1 MRRNLVTVIA
11 AAIFAPLMLQG
22 TAQAAPQILGL
33 LASAG
38 PIPLTCENGV
48 CTAEVTT
55 VCLQQHRKTPVP
67 GTAYKLAPG
76 TDLKLQVSQPGGKQ
90 IEIATAQTV
99 SMKSLRNFSSAQI
112 SLPESIAR
120 PNGTGIATITIGT
133 MASAIPVAVPG
144 DDNPMTEQEI
154 AAYTGPLRGV
164 AHNTFQLEAV
174 NVATARFLNQVLNRL
189 PDNEIDDRE
198 MFNAAWKKATAKDA
212 GLLSPEIRGE
222 AERVAA
228 DCRGKFDGEQLP
240 NVRTC
245 LEYHHD
251 VLATETTKKIW
262 KAMKPG
268 G

>member
-1 MRRNLVTVIA
+1 M
-11 AAIFAPLMLQG
+11 
-22 TAQAAPQILGL
+22 TA
-33 LASAG
+33 
-38 PIPLTCENGV
+38 
-48 CTAEVTT
+48 
-55 VCLQQHRKTPVP
+55 
-67 GTAYKLAPG
+67 
-76 TDLKLQVSQPGGKQ
+76 
-90 IEIATAQTV
+90 
-99 SMKSLRNFSSAQI
+99 
-112 SLPESIAR
+112 
-120 PNGTGIATITIGT
+120 
-133 MASAIPVAVPG
+133 
-144 DDNPMTEQEI
+144 QEI

-164 AHNTFQLEAV
+164 ARNTFQAEAK

-198 MFNAAWKKATAKDA
+198 MFNAAWRKATAKEA
-212 GLLSPEIRGE
+212 GLLSPAVQGE

-251 VLATETTKKIW
+251 ALATETTKKIW